1 MLRIEDDA
9 KQGCKSYLGSEG
21 NTSLRN
27 LHRDNLTDWQ
37 DTKLWGVVD
46 KPDGCA
52 AFQKDLG
59 GLRK

>member
-37 DTKLWGVVD
+37 DTKL
-46 KPDGCA
+46 
-52 AFQKDLG
+52 
-59 GLRK
+59 